1 MMMNETMKH
10 YRVTV
15 QALSPIYVGSGMKL
29 SPREYIYLPK
39 EKRVIVPKLEV
50 MLSEI
55 AKRYE
60 QDYINFMMKRQGY
73 DLRQWLEQHRY
84 TRADMERWADY
95 SMDVGDVFAGRP
107 KSREIDCF
115 MKDGLG
121 RPYVPGSSLKGA
133 IRTALLAYAMAEK
146 PGDFKKIKS
155 EISSKIKS
163 NERIER
169 EQGALEEQVFHTLG
183 RDRENRKS
191 IVNDSLAGLLVSD
204 SSFIDLKRL
213 TLVQKID
220 VDVKG
225 EEHALPIFRE
235 ALMPGTKLTF
245 ELTVRTPDGFGGVE
259 AIRRAIAYFQRE
271 CYERFYLQF
280 HRGEDREDQI
290 WLGGGCGYVSKTVL
304 YPAFGKDSALNAL
317 ELADGVFRKTL
328 GKRYQEHRHNRD
340 VKEYHIA
347 PHMCKCTRYGGR
359 LYDMGKGRIM
369 IEEV

>member
-29 SPREYIYLPK
+29 NPREYIYLPK
-39 EKRVIVPKLEV
+39 EKRVIVPKLEI

-60 QDYINFMMKRQGY
+60 QDYINFMMKQQGY
-73 DLRQWLEQHRY
+73 DLRHWLEQHRY
-84 TRADMERWADY
+84 TRADMARWADY

-107 KSREIDCF
+107 KSREINCF

-133 IRTALLAYAMAEK
+133 IRTALLVYTMAKK
-146 PGDFKKIKS
+146 PNDFKKIKS
-155 EISSKIKS
+155 EISNKINS
-163 NERIER
+163 NERNIER
-169 EQGALEEQVFHTLG
+169 EQGTLEEQVFHTLE
-183 RDRENRKS
+183 RDKENRRS

-204 SSFIDLKRL
+204 SSFIDLKQL

-245 ELTVRTPDGFGGVE
+245 ELTIRMPDGFGGVE
-259 AIRRAIAYFQRE
+259 TIRRAIAYYQRE
-271 CYERFYLQF
+271 CYERFYIRF

-304 YPAFGKDSALNAL
+304 YPVFGDGSALKL
-317 ELADGVFRKTL
+317 VDCVFRKTL
-328 GKRYQEHRHNRD
+328 GKRYQEHKHNRD
-340 VKEYHIA
+340 VKEYRIA
-347 PHMCKCTRYGGR
+347 PHMCKCTRHGGR
-359 LYDMGKGRIM
+359 LYDMGRGKIM